1 MEVPHGKVVG
11 HMVMLIM
18 HGSVA
23 GTSWR
28 RPRGRYALVRGI
40 LISESLKVGATLAG
54 IPLALMSITRVEAGD
69 EALGQPRIWT
79 MIEFEAA
86 DHDAPALAQLLSQ
99 VIDRQLGWYCD
110 FRTTSET
117 FVVFGGKDFQYQR
130 GDTAARAE
138 VEEYAQS
145 VGVPTT
151 QLDWP
156 E

>member
-1 MEVPHGKVVG
+1 
-11 HMVMLIM
+11 
-18 HGSVA
+18 
-23 GTSWR
+23 
-28 RPRGRYALVRGI
+28 
-40 LISESLKVGATLAG
+40 
-54 IPLALMSITRVEAGD
+54 
-69 EALGQPRIWT
+69 

-86 DHDAPALAQLLSQ
+86 DHDAPALAQLFSQ
-99 VIDRQLGWYCD
+99 VIDPQLGWYCD

-130 GDTAARAE
+130 GNAAARAE

-151 QLDWP
+151 ELDGP

>member
-1 MEVPHGKVVG
+1 
-11 HMVMLIM
+11 
-18 HGSVA
+18 
-23 GTSWR
+23 
-28 RPRGRYALVRGI
+28 LVRGI